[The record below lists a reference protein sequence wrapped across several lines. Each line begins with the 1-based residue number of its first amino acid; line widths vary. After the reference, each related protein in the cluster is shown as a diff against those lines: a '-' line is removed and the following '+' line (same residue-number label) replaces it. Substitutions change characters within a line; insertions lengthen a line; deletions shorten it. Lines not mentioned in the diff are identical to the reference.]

1 MAGVIDDLWPFA
13 ALGFLAL
20 AAVALLGYATYRR
33 TRFKPASC
41 EHGYTGDWSD
51 DCPDC
56 RH

>member
-1 MAGVIDDLWPFA
+1 VIDDLWPFA

>member
-1 MAGVIDDLWPFA
+1 VIDDFWPFA

-20 AAVALLGYATYRR
+20 AVVALLGYATYRR
-33 TRFKPASC
+33 TRFKPEPASC